1 MSDLNRFERFEQLAG
16 IAREESPPGVDVV
29 ARVLARVRGTMP
41 AEPRARVW
49 PLAVAVSTAAA
60 ASILLAA
67 YTLIGFQEPFTEFM
81 ISTRGFFS

>member
-1 MSDLNRFERFEQLAG
+1 MSDFDRFEQLSRV
-16 IAREESPPGVDVV
+16 AREEAPPDVDVV
-29 ARVLARVRGTMP
+29 DRVLARVSGTGP

>member
-1 MSDLNRFERFEQLAG
+1 MSDRARFDRFEQLAR
-16 IAREESPPGVDVV
+16 IARGESPPDVDVV
-29 ARVLARVRGTMP
+29 DRVLARLRGTVP
-41 AEPRARVW
+41 ARPRARLW

-60 ASILLAA
+60 ASVLLAA